1 MVRKFFPILLTL
13 LFMTACSSASTK
25 NPTTT
30 IETTKGTIVLELFA
44 DKAPKTVEN
53 FVELARQQK
62 YDDVPF
68 HRVIKNFMIQTGD
81 FTNKNGT
88 GGYSA
93 KGEDTM
99 LKDEFGKG
107 LSNVRGTISM
117 ANAGPN
123 TNGSQ
128 FFISV
133 RDNTY
138 LDGKHPVFGKV
149 ISGMDVVDAI
159 ANSETGPNDRPLK
172 EILMKKVTVKE

>member
-1 MVRKFFPILLTL
+1 
-13 LFMTACSSASTK
+13 MTMSNAHAAKT
-25 NPTTT
+25 NAHHPMAT
-30 IETTKGTIVLELFA
+30 IETNKGKIVVELFS
-44 DKAPKTVEN
+44 DKAPETVKN
-53 FVELARQQK
+53 FVELAKQKK
-62 YDDVPF
+62 YDNVPF

-93 KGEDTM
+93 KGKGTM

-107 LSNVRGTISM
+107 LSNVRGTIAM

-149 ISGMDVVDAI
+149 TSGMDVVDAI
-159 ANSETGPNDRPLK
+159 ANSETGANDRPLQ